1 MEKNGLSKRMR
12 VVSPQRDQDIKDRII
27 AAAEHVFA
35 ETGTEKATL
44 RDITAR
50 AKVNVAA
57 VSYYFGSKSDLVHSV
72 FDRLSTRLN
81 EQRIRDLDDCLA
93 AAKQA
98 GRPPDLRSILEIFIR
113 PYLEG
118 KSGRLFARMILQHR
132 LAPSEIT
139 QTIVSAHFDP
149 MARRFIGAIAGA
161 CPHLDAKVFFW
172 RYVFMIGSVVYAVA
186 DTGILERTARLS
198 GGRVRARSAADLSGA
213 MLDFF
218 VAGMANDPSIAVGT
232 VPAEA
237 GERPKTR
244 KQR

>member
-1 MEKNGLSKRMR
+1 MEAKSSKRAR
-12 VVSPQRDQDIKDRII
+12 VVSPQRDREIKDRIV

-35 ETGTEKATL
+35 EMGTEKATL

-81 EQRIRDLDDCLA
+81 EQRIRDLDECLA
-93 AAKQA
+93 KAKQSSKA
-98 GRPPDLRSILEIFIR
+98 PELRPILEIFIR

-139 QTIVSAHFDP
+139 QTIISAHFDP
-149 MARRFIGAIAGA
+149 MARRFIGAITEA
-161 CPHLDAKVFFW
+161 CPQLDAKVFFW

-186 DTGILERTARLS
+186 DTGVMDRTAYLS
-198 GGRVRARSAADLSGA
+198 GGRVRARSAADIADA

-218 VAGMANDPSIAVGT
+218 EAGMASEPNVAAVELAPPSS
-232 VPAEA
+232 
-237 GERPKTR
+237 
-244 KQR
+244 QRSKARRDR

>member
-1 MEKNGLSKRMR
+1 MTEVSKRTR
-12 VVSPQRDQDIKDRII
+12 VGSPQRDREIKDRIA

-35 ETGTEKATL
+35 EMGTEKATL

-57 VSYYFGSKSDLVHSV
+57 VSYYFGSKSDLVHQV

-81 EQRIRDLDDCLA
+81 EQRIRDLDECMEKS
-93 AAKQA
+93 KQA
-98 GRPPDLRSILEIFIR
+98 GRSPDLRSILDIFIR

-139 QTIVSAHFDP
+139 QTIISAHFDP
-149 MARRFIGAIAGA
+149 MARRFIGAITDA

-186 DTGILERTARLS
+186 DTGILDRTAYLS
-198 GGRVRARSAADLSGA
+198 GGRVRARGPADIAGA

-218 VAGMANDPSIAVGT
+218 VAGMMSEPYAAAELAPTPS
-232 VPAEA
+232 
-237 GERPKTR
+237 ERRKTR
-244 KQR
+244 H

>member
-1 MEKNGLSKRMR
+1 MKTESSKRAR
-12 VVSPQRDQDIKDRII
+12 VVSPQRDREIKDRIA
-27 AAAEHVFA
+27 AAAERVFA
-35 ETGTEKATL
+35 EMGTEKATL

-81 EQRIRDLDDCLA
+81 EQRIRDLDECLA
-93 AAKQA
+93 GAKQS
-98 GRPPDLRSILEIFIR
+98 GRAPDLRQILEIFIR

-132 LAPSEIT
+132 LAPSEVT
-139 QTIVSAHFDP
+139 QTIIAAHFDP
-149 MARRFIGAIAGA
+149 MARRFIGAITDA

-186 DTGILERTARLS
+186 DTGVLDRTAYLS
-198 GGRVRARSAADLSGA
+198 GGRMRARSAADIADAL
-213 MLDFF
+213 LDFF
-218 VAGMANDPSIAVGT
+218 EAGMASQPSAT
-232 VPAEA
+232 AELA
-237 GERPKTR
+237 PPSAERPKTR
-244 KQR
+244 RHR

>member
-1 MEKNGLSKRMR
+1 MKGVPVKKARAR
-12 VVSPQRDQDIKDRII
+12 VVSPQRDKEIKDRIT

-35 ETGTEKATL
+35 EMGTERATL

-50 AKVNVAA
+50 ANVNVAA

-81 EQRIRDLDDCLA
+81 EQRIRELDERIA
-93 AAKQA
+93 RAKQSGDA
-98 GRPPDLRSILEIFIR
+98 PDLRSILGIFIK

-132 LAPSEIT
+132 LAPSEVT
-139 QTIVSAHFDP
+139 QTIISAHFDP
-149 MARRFIGAIAGA
+149 MAKRFIGAISEA
-161 CPHLDAKVFFW
+161 CPHLDAKVFYW

-186 DTGILERTARLS
+186 DAGVLDRTAYLS
-198 GGRVRARSAADLSGA
+198 GGRVRARSAADIAGA

-218 VAGMANDPSIAVGT
+218 VAGMASE
-232 VPAEA
+232 PATPA
-237 GERPKTR
+237 KTTQQSVKGPLRPR
-244 KQR
+244 

>member
-1 MEKNGLSKRMR
+1 MR
-12 VVSPQRDQDIKDRII
+12 IISPQRDQEMKDRII

-81 EQRIRDLDDCLA
+81 EQRTRDLDECLGE
-93 AAKQA
+93 AKQA
-98 GRPPDLRSILEIFIR
+98 GQPPALRSILEVFIR

-132 LAPSEIT
+132 LAPSEVT
-139 QTIVSAHFDP
+139 QKIISAHFDP
-149 MARRFIGAIAGA
+149 MARRFIGAITEA
-161 CPHLDAKVFFW
+161 CPHVDAKVFFW
-172 RYVFMIGSVVYAVA
+172 RYVFMIGSVVYTVA
-186 DTGILERTARLS
+186 DAGILQRAAHLS
-198 GGRVRARSAADLSGA
+198 GGKVRARSAADLGGA

-218 VAGMANDPSIAVGT
+218 VGGMVHEASAAAEITPSRT
-232 VPAEA
+232 TL
-237 GERPKTR
+237 RSKTR
-244 KQR
+244 RQR